1 MPQRN
6 EQNRD
11 FARRPN
17 AQTGRT
23 DSICRYCYQTIASSH
38 TESTLRLF
46 EMQHDCPA
54 KPKSFAKSA

>member
-1 MPQRN
+1 MSQRN
-6 EQNRD
+6 AQNPH

-38 TESTLRLF
+38 TEATLRLF

-54 KPKSFAKSA
+54 KPKTLAKSA